1 MTLTTTN
8 HDRDAQGMIYV
19 YAVVSRRSRGVSVG
33 VNLNPNNACNWR
45 CLYCQVPN
53 LQRGAAP
60 EIDLEL
66 LRAELHTMLDEIV
79 NGEFLVEQAPP
90 DSRRLNDVAIS
101 GNGEPTSSEVFDQVV
116 AIIGEALDAYGL
128 RGRVTPILITNG
140 SLIHRPVVQRGLA
153 TLAELDG
160 ELWFKLDGGSPAQR
174 ERINGASMSDAHLL
188 RNLALA
194 VAACP
199 TKIQTCMVELD
210 GQAPSPAQRREYI
223 ELLRRS
229 MDQGARPTGVLLYG
243 LARASAQPDR
253 ARLARLAAPRLDEFA
268 AEIRALGLDVR
279 VHP

>member
-8 HDRDAQGMIYV
+8 HDRDAQGMTYV
-19 YAVVSRRSRGVSVG
+19 YAVVSRRSLGVSVG

-45 CLYCQVPN
+45 CVYCQVPN

-60 EIDLEL
+60 VIDLAL
-66 LRAELHTMLDEIV
+66 LRQELHAMLDDIV
-79 NGEFLVEQAPP
+79 NGEFLVEHAPP

-116 AIIGEALDAYGL
+116 TIIGEALDVFGL
-128 RGRVTPILITNG
+128 RGVVTPILITNG

-153 TLAELDG
+153 TLAELGG

-174 ERINGASMSDAHLL
+174 ERINGVSMSDAHLL

-199 TKIQTCMVELD
+199 TKIQTCMIAID
-210 GQAPSPAQRREYI
+210 GQAPSPAQRSEVV
-223 ELLRRS
+223 ELLRCS
-229 MDQGARPTGVLLYG
+229 IEQGARPTGVLLYG
-243 LARASAQPDR
+243 LARASAQPER
-253 ARLARLAAPRLDEFA
+253 VRLARLEAPQLDEFA
-268 AEIRALGLDVR
+268 TELRALGLDVS
-279 VHP
+279 VHA